1 MNNIGSVAAGLS
13 LASLG
18 IVCFILTENQ
28 FAAGGDINSSA
39 RPDGYQ
45 ASQLIKVGATGMV
58 IMGFGLTILSAIG
71 VNKESSPSPSS

>member
-1 MNNIGSVAAGLS
+1 MNNIGFVAAGIS

-18 IVCFILTENQ
+18 VVCFVLTENQ
-28 FAAGGDINSSA
+28 FAAAGINSSD

-45 ASQLIKVGATGMV
+45 ASQLIKVGAAGMV

-71 VNKESSPSPSS
+71 VNKESAPPPSS